1 MKQSPHPGPL
11 TIKFGIELS
20 DGRFRTELSVPFP
33 IPDDEQKKVLEQ
45 WFDMIQTGFR
55 LGATSMD
62 ATFKKPSE
70 VAEA

>member
-1 MKQSPHPGPL
+1 MKTAPQPGPL

-33 IPDDEQKKVLEQ
+33 IPDNEHKKVLEQ

-55 LGATSMD
+55 LGATSME
-62 ATFKKPSE
+62 ATFKKPG
-70 VAEA
+70 EAADA